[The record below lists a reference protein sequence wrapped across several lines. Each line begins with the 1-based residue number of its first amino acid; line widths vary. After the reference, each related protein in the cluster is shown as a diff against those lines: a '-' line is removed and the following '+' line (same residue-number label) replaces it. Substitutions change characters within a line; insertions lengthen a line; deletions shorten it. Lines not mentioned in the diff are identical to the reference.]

1 MKSRFTLIELLV
13 VIAIIAIL
21 AAMLLPALSAARER
35 ARAANCMSQLKQM
48 GLATTMYMDQNEGFT
63 PPGRWAPGNG
73 EWWFTLSEYIPS
85 QQQEVKK
92 SHQFRCPSISEQ
104 PDNVTGSIW
113 ASYVPNG
120 NFFEANKMGLNTS
133 VIGQPTKSAMFIEST
148 WENEPG
154 YITGQAKTPMLNFS
168 MHSRILVGNANAI
181 VAFPHGKNQ
190 NTVFFDGHVET
201 KNASSTP
208 KQEIYN
214 NGNSLYIIPFL
225 YPLPAQQDFL
235 QIAQ

>member
-35 ARAANCMSQLKQM
+35 ARAANCTSQLKQM
-48 GLATTMYMDQNEGFT
+48 GLATMMYMDQNGGFT

-85 QQQEVKK
+85 QQEEVKK
-92 SHQFRCPSISEQ
+92 NHQFRCPSISEQ
-104 PDNVTGSIW
+104 ENPSGSIW

-133 VIGQPTKSAMFIEST
+133 LIGQPTKSAMFIEST

-154 YITGQAKTPMLNFS
+154 YITGQLKAPQLNFS

-190 NTVFFDGHVET
+190 NTVFFDGHVE
-201 KNASSTP
+201 
-208 KQEIYN
+208 
-214 NGNSLYIIPFL
+214 SLTNPGTGKYL
-225 YPLPAQQDFL
+225 EVARKDSYQMYL
-235 QIAQ
+235 

>member
-35 ARAANCMSQLKQM
+35 ARAANCTSQLKQM
-48 GLATTMYMDQNEGFT
+48 GLATMMYMDQNGGFT

-85 QQQEVKK
+85 QQKEVKK
-92 SHQFRCPSISEQ
+92 NHQFRCPSISEQ
-104 PDNVTGSIW
+104 PDSVSGSIW

-154 YITGQAKTPMLNFS
+154 YITGQLKAPMLNFNQ
-168 MHSRILVGNANAI
+168 HARILVGNAAAF

-190 NTVFFDGHVET
+190 NTVFFDGHVE
-201 KNASSTP
+201 
-208 KQEIYN
+208 
-214 NGNSLYIIPFL
+214 SLTNPGTGKYL
-225 YPLPAQQDFL
+225 EVARKDSYQMYL
-235 QIAQ
+235 